1 MSKISFK
8 TIASKANAP
17 QRWQHLD
24 NIPPCQ
30 PPSPESVRHIHI
42 IYCKTFC
49 FLSCLI
55 FTLIS
60 HACTF
65 ILYLSSK
72 CYFIILHTFSFPCF
86 AIVTFCILYTFI
98 FSCCPI
104 VALVS
109 CALFV
114 SLCLIFMVASCTL
127 IVFLSYLI
135 VTLVYHAFL
144 VFFFNVWLLL

>member
-8 TIASKANAP
+8 TIASKANVP

-30 PPSPESVRHIHI
+30 PPSPESVRYIHL

-86 AIVTFCILYTFI
+86 AIVTFVSYTLYFFLLSNCCVSIMCTFC
-98 FSCCPI
+98 F
-104 VALVS
+104 
-109 CALFV
+109 FV
-114 SLCLIFMVASCTL
+114 FDFYGSISHTY
-127 IVFLSYLI
+127 S
-135 VTLVYHAFL
+135 FL
-144 VFFFNVWLLL
+144 VIWLLH